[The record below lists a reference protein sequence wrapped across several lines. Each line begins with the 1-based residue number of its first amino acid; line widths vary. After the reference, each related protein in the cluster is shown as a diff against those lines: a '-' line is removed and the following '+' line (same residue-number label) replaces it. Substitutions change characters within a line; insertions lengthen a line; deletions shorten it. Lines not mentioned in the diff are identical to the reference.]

1 MYAMFSELNGELK
14 YLGSFVAQDR
24 ARGAIKIQG
33 EWFRKRDGLPAKEG
47 TSRRYIRRE
56 DALSERERAL
66 VALGPIGVVQ

>member
-1 MYAMFSELNGELK
+1 MFSELNGELK
-14 YLGSFVAQDR
+14 YIGSFVRQDR
-24 ARGAIKIQG
+24 NREGVKVMG
-33 EWFRKRDGLPAKEG
+33 EWFRQSDGLPAKEG

>member
-1 MYAMFSELNGELK
+1 MWAMFSRLGDLK

-24 ARGAIKIQG
+24 ARGAVKIQG
-33 EWFRKRDGLPAKEG
+33 EWFRKRDGRPAKKG
-47 TSRRYIRRE
+47 SSWRYIKRE